1 MYTLSACAEAPLCRA
16 QDIMRLDNS
25 ARMNLPGSTSNNWTW
40 RIGGPDVWERLAP
53 EAAALRQ
60 LAQTYDRLPE
70 GFKTA
75 AESATTAD
83 AEADTAAAAASAV

>member
-1 MYTLSACAEAPLCRA
+1 
-16 QDIMRLDNS
+16 MRLDNS

-60 LAQTYDRLPE
+60 LAETYDRMPE
-70 GFKTA
+70 GLKKEA
-75 AESATTAD
+75 ASAAAVD
-83 AEADTAAAAASAV
+83 AEADAAAADASAA